1 LFSRVAPSASG
12 VRGPKKKKGGKAD
25 AGPIS
30 TDIVN
35 IFKGR
40 SDPLIY
46 PSEMYPPWVMGLL
59 EDQYGPDDVMI

>member
-1 LFSRVAPSASG
+1 MLSSLFRPQLAMFSRVAPAASG

-25 AGPIS
+25 VAVAR
-30 TDIVN
+30 DIVN

-59 EDQYGPDDVMI
+59 